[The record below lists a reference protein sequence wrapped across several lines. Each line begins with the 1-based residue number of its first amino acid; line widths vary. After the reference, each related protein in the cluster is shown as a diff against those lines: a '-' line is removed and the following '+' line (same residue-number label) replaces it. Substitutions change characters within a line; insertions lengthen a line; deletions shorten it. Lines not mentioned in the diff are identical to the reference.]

1 MCLLNDWFL
10 LESRKL
16 CCTKVGYLPMAVH
29 QHLRDRSSSSSSSSS
44 SVATWTTSHP
54 VLHVDNGTSATDLTT
69 SNSTVTTTTTAATTV
84 APSAVAPGWFSERS
98 LWWHSVLL
106 TDKMRAFLF
115 LWIFVLLLLHVAGGG
130 QRDEPARS
138 AGKGIAAGSDAV
150 AAALPCSRLCQ
161 CEANAVDCS
170 NRGLTQVPLDL
181 PKDADK
187 M

>member
-1 MCLLNDWFL
+1 MTTITKEKKRKGFVQTCVFHFWLPS
-10 LESRKL
+10 EKL

-29 QHLRDRSSSSSSSSS
+29 QHQRARSSSSSLSLSSS
-44 SVATWTTSHP
+44 T
-54 VLHVDNGTSATDLTT
+54 
-69 SNSTVTTTTTAATTV
+69 
-84 APSAVAPGWFSERS
+84 WFSERS
-98 LWWHSVLL
+98 LWWQSVLL

-138 AGKGIAAGSDAV
+138 AGKGAGSDA
-150 AAALPCSRLCQ
+150 AACSRLCQ

>member
-1 MCLLNDWFL
+1 M
-10 LESRKL
+10 
-16 CCTKVGYLPMAVH
+16 
-29 QHLRDRSSSSSSSSS
+29 
-44 SVATWTTSHP
+44 
-54 VLHVDNGTSATDLTT
+54 
-69 SNSTVTTTTTAATTV
+69 
-84 APSAVAPGWFSERS
+84 
-98 LWWHSVLL
+98 WWQSVLL

-115 LWIFVLLLLHVAGGG
+115 LWIFILLLLHVAGGG

-138 AGKGIAAGSDAV
+138 VGKGAGSD

>member
-1 MCLLNDWFL
+1 MTG
-10 LESRKL
+10 SSPGRL

-29 QHLRDRSSSSSSSSS
+29 QHQRARLSSSSATTTWWSSYSSSPS
-44 SVATWTTSHP
+44 SVWY
-54 VLHVDNGTSATDLTT
+54 
-69 SNSTVTTTTTAATTV
+69 
-84 APSAVAPGWFSERS
+84 SERS
-98 LWWHSVLL
+98 LWWQSVLL

-138 AGKGIAAGSDAV
+138 AGKGAGSDA
-150 AAALPCSRLCQ
+150 ATLPCSRLCQ

>member
-1 MCLLNDWFL
+1 M
-10 LESRKL
+10 
-16 CCTKVGYLPMAVH
+16 
-29 QHLRDRSSSSSSSSS
+29 
-44 SVATWTTSHP
+44 
-54 VLHVDNGTSATDLTT
+54 
-69 SNSTVTTTTTAATTV
+69 
-84 APSAVAPGWFSERS
+84 
-98 LWWHSVLL
+98 L

-138 AGKGIAAGSDAV
+138 AGKGAGSD